1 MMRIRWIILALVSIV
16 AKLINYPLSPMVA
29 LFANDGGWLPSWL
42 SWFQTPDNS
51 LDGDSGWQH
60 KHWQWRYKFPVP
72 LAIYIGRVGWLWRN
86 SMYGF
91 EIDVLGFNLDESF
104 SYQYKG
110 SQDVSDRPYQ
120 PGWVYRTIKTDSG
133 RETFQFYL
141 ILPTFPGKCLRV
153 MAGWKL
159 WQHPKQGSKLQ
170 LGLSLNPI
178 KSRG

>member
-1 MMRIRWIILALVSIV
+1 MWFKWFVFALVSLA
-16 AKLINYPLSPMVA
+16 AKVINYFLAPFVVP
-29 LFANDGGWLPSWL
+29 FASADGWLPNWL

-51 LDGDSGWQH
+51 LDGDGGWRNEH
-60 KHWQWRYKFPVP
+60 MPFKNERNKFQRWVN
-72 LAIYIGRVGWLWRN
+72 RTGWLRRN

-91 EIDVLGFNLDESF
+91 KIDVLGFDLNEPFNYL
-104 SYQYKG
+104 YRGNQN
-110 SQDVSDRPYQ
+110 VSDRPYA
-120 PGWVYRTIKTDSG
+120 PGWVYRAINTMDG

-159 WQHPKQGSKLQ
+159 WQHPKRGDKLQ
-170 LGLSLNPI
+170 LGLSFNPI